1 MVGLTP
7 EIIEEMK
14 NQRIFS
20 LATSSKNGMPNVVPV
35 GFLFVGDDNK
45 VWVIDNYF
53 KKTLKNIKENPFVS
67 FYIWYPEC
75 KESYQIKGKAEIVSS
90 GPDYEKAVALAHSK
104 KETYPAKNL
113 IKIEVTE
120 VYYVTPG
127 DHAGDLCE

>member
-1 MVGLTP
+1 MAGLTP

-20 LATSSKNGMPNVVPV
+20 LATSTKNGIPNVVPV
-35 GFLFVGDDNK
+35 GFLFAGDDNK
-45 VWVIDNYF
+45 IWVIDNYF

-67 FYIWYPEC
+67 FYVWHPEC
-75 KESYQIKGKAEIVSS
+75 KESYQIKGKVEIVSS

-120 VYYVTPG
+120 IYYVTPG